1 MKIKQ
6 FSVQANRETNED
18 FVLSKKI
25 DKNTSLHIV
34 ADGMGGYIHGAMVS
48 ELVANIIFDFA
59 ERNSHRQD
67 YEFIIEEAI
76 HRANKRVLE
85 LNINQNTNMGT
96 TIGGI
101 LMVKNIA
108 YMFWVGDVKILQ
120 FRNGKLIFES
130 KDHSLINKLKENN
143 SNTENVDFGNISH
156 IVTRSIHGKMDKYLP
171 DFHKAELEKY
181 DKLIIC
187 SDGVLE
193 RASYED
199 ISKLKVD
206 YMDVFSSEYT
216 TNKDNASLILID
228 I

>member
-1 MKIKQ
+1 MKIKW
-6 FSVQANRETNED
+6 FSEQANRETNED
-18 FVLSKKI
+18 YVLSKRI

-34 ADGMGGYIHGAMVS
+34 ADGMGGYTHGAMAS

-85 LNINQNTNMGT
+85 QNVNQNTNMGT
-96 TIGGI
+96 TIAGI
-101 LMVKNIA
+101 LMVKNTA

-120 FRNGKLIFES
+120 FRNEKLIFES
-130 KDHSLINKLKENN
+130 KDHSLINKLKDNN
-143 SNTENVDFGNISH
+143 STTEKIDYGNISH
-156 IVTRSIHGKMDKYLP
+156 IVTRSIHGNMDKYLP
-171 DFHKAELEKY
+171 DFHIAELV
-181 DKLIIC
+181 DNDRLIIC

-216 TNKDNASLILID
+216 TNNDNASLILID
-228 I
+228 V

>member
-1 MKIKQ
+1 MKIKW
-6 FSVQANRETNED
+6 FSEQANRETNED
-18 FVLSKKI
+18 YVLSKKI

-34 ADGMGGYIHGAMVS
+34 ADGMGGYTHGAMAS

-85 LNINQNTNMGT
+85 QNVNQNTNMGT
-96 TIGGI
+96 TIAGI
-101 LMVKNIA
+101 LMVKHIA

-120 FRNGKLIFES
+120 FRNEKLIFES
-130 KDHSLINKLKENN
+130 KDHSLINKLKDNN
-143 SNTENVDFGNISH
+143 STTENIDYGNISH
-156 IVTRSIHGKMDKYLP
+156 IVTRSIDGKTDKYLP
-171 DFHKAELEKY
+171 DFHIAELV
-181 DKLIIC
+181 DNDRLIIC

-206 YMDVFSSEYT
+206 YMDVFSSEYA
-216 TNKDNASLILID
+216 TNRDNASLILID
-228 I
+228 V